1 MAIDNWSPS
10 TADRVLVSLSS
21 GSVQSLSASG
31 SAVSVP
37 VVRWSSARHGRH
49 VITLTF
55 RSASRSR
62 EITSTRLASV
72 ARLRDLCGYSL
83 VTTLRSK
90 QQSNTCTSIII
101 RAKLIY
107 EASHVGHASC
117 DTGCDGTAPLGKNSP
132 RKSRPLPAALAVTS
146 QRASLS

>member
-1 MAIDNWSPS
+1 MFRPCAHD
-10 TADRVLVSLSS
+10 
-21 GSVQSLSASG
+21 G
-31 SAVSVP
+31 SAFTGIRATVHASE
-37 VVRWSSARHGRH
+37 RARP
-49 VITLTF
+49 
-55 RSASRSR
+55 
-62 EITSTRLASV
+62 
-72 ARLRDLCGYSL
+72 RLRDLCGYSL
-83 VTTLRSK
+83 VITLRSK